1 MHLSWILLSLLGSST
16 SALALQDS
24 DPAPDALFVRGER
37 VILSP
42 DREIAGGAVLIQDG
56 KIMDVGA
63 DVTAPLGARV
73 LEGKVVVAGF
83 IDGWTTLGLSSETAA
98 DQQTSPASRTTD
110 GLDPWIALAERREAL
125 AAGVTAVRS
134 QAGLRAYF
142 GGLGVVLRADPALFW
157 ESEASGLLSPDACVG
172 ASLGLPRFGNLPD
185 VFERVAEVERLA
197 ARIDAGRRYHEA
209 EIEYRYALA
218 EWEEAI
224 AEKLNGLE
232 KDAKKARKDR
242 EKKLKEAEEKGKEFK
257 DEKYKEDKKPKA
269 PRYEED
275 DAVMAR
281 VAEGEIALVVEVHR
295 AEEIRNLLAATSG
308 FDRLRLVLSG
318 ATEALPFAE
327 ELVTRGIPVM
337 VWPAPLG
344 PARPSEMK
352 RHDLALAGELD
363 RAGVQV
369 LIGSGG
375 AAQARDLR
383 LLAAIAVG
391 HGMDPKKALE
401 AITSAPASVFDLEG
415 RIGTI
420 ERGAEAD
427 LVILDGDP
435 LDSLARIRFVVSA
448 GEVVVESKE

>member
-16 SALALQDS
+16 SAFARQES
-24 DPAPDALFVRGER
+24 DPATPALLVRGER

-42 DREIAGGAVLIQDG
+42 DREIEGGAILIQDG
-56 KIMDVGA
+56 RIIEVGA
-63 DVTAPLGARV
+63 DVTGPEGARV
-73 LEGKVVVAGF
+73 LEGKVVVPGF
-83 IDGWTTLGLSSETAA
+83 VDGWSTLGVPSEIAG
-98 DQQTSPASRTTD
+98 DPQTSPASRTAD

-134 QAGLRAYF
+134 QAGLRSSF
-142 GGLGVVLRADPALFW
+142 GGLGAILRPDPTLFW
-157 ESEASGLLSPDACVG
+157 SSEANGLLRSDACVG
-172 ASLGLPRFGNLPD
+172 ASVGLPRFGNLPD
-185 VFERVAEVERLA
+185 VFERIAEVERLA
-197 ARIDAGRRYHEA
+197 ARIDAGRRYREA
-209 EIEYRYALA
+209 EIEYRHALA
-218 EWEEAI
+218 EWDEAI
-224 AEKLNGLE
+224 AEKVKELE
-232 KDAKKARKDR
+232 KDAKKAKKDR
-242 EKKLKEAEEKGKEFK
+242 EKKLKEAEEKDKEFK
-257 DEKYKEDKKPKA
+257 DEKYKEDKKPKV
-269 PRYEED
+269 PRYDED

-281 VAEGEIALVVEVHR
+281 VAEGEIVLVVEVHR
-295 AEEIRNLLAATSG
+295 AEEIRGLLAATSG
-308 FDRLRLVLSG
+308 FDRLRLVLAG
-318 ATEALPFAE
+318 ATESLPFAA
-327 ELVTRGIPVM
+327 ELATREIPVI

-344 PARPSEMK
+344 PARPSELE

-363 RAGVQV
+363 RAGVRV

-383 LLAAIAVG
+383 LLAALAVG

-435 LDSLARIRFVVSA
+435 LDSLARVRYVVSA
-448 GEVVVESKE
+448 GKVVER